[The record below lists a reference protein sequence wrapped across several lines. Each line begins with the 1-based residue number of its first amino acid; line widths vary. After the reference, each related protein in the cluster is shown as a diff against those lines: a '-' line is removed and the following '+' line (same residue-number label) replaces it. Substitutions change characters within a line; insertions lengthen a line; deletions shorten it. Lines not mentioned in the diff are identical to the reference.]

1 MVKKAS
7 MKTVLIQLI
16 LVLMLSQRE
25 VLADLMEEFALD
37 EITSKPLGLDI
48 AVSQSDSDG
57 KEICAMEG
65 QE

>member
-7 MKTVLIQLI
+7 MKKVMIQLI

-25 VLADLMEEFALD
+25 VLADIMEEFALD
-37 EITSKPLGLDI
+37 EITSKPLGFDI
-48 AVSQSDSDG
+48 AVSQSDNDG

>member
-7 MKTVLIQLI
+7 MKKVMIQLI

-25 VLADLMEEFALD
+25 VLADIMDEFALD
-37 EITSKPLGLDI
+37 EITIKPLGFDI
-48 AVSQSDSDG
+48 AVSQSDSEG
-57 KEICAMEG
+57 KDICAMEG